1 VIERDRLEAGA
12 FAALRIVC
20 GVLMACHG
28 FQKLF
33 GVYGPTADVGSQI
46 WIGGIIELA
55 GGLLVAVGWHARLAA
70 FVLSGQMAV
79 AYFQFHWKLQ
89 FAGYKFLPIVNHG
102 EDAVVYCFVFLF
114 IWAHGAGRY
123 SLDRRLSRSARVSR
137 ARPAVPGSPATR

>member
-1 VIERDRLEAGA
+1 MIDRDRLEAAA
-12 FAALRIVC
+12 FAALRIVA

-33 GVYGPTADVGSQI
+33 GVYGPTADVGSQF
-46 WIGGIIELA
+46 WIGGILELA
-55 GGLLVAVGWHARLAA
+55 GGLLVALGWYARLAA

-89 FAGYKFLPIVNHG
+89 FAGYKFLPIVNRG

-123 SLDRRLSRSARVSR
+123 SLDRRYKR
-137 ARPAVPGSPATR
+137 A